1 MWPHRRQ
8 PTRLPCPWDSPGK
21 NIGVGCHCLLR
32 IGLCEYI
39 FYVLFFSSSRSLIS
53 VPWGSAL
60 SLFSISCFL
69 SPWVIL
75 LVTPRHHLCT
85 DDFQM
90 DSVQYSSS
98 FKSQIYI
105 PTCLMNIHICIRHK
119 HLIQNIFKTNSYLVF
134 QSLNL
139 RLSWLPVT
147 PESQGVLLLKPCDS
161 YFHRITSPFPLPSFC
176 SAQFVT

>member
-1 MWPHRRQ
+1 M
-8 PTRLPCPWDSPGK
+8 
-21 NIGVGCHCLLR
+21 
-32 IGLCEYI
+32 
-39 FYVLFFSSSRSLIS
+39 
-53 VPWGSAL
+53 
-60 SLFSISCFL
+60 
-69 SPWVIL
+69 
-75 LVTPRHHLCT
+75 TPRHHLCT

-105 PTCLMNIHICIRHK
+105 PTCLMNIHICIHHK

-161 YFHRITSPFPLPSFC
+161 YFHRITSISIAFILLSTICYLDFFLQTFQLNYYTADRIIFLKSNSDHDTP
-176 SAQFVT
+176 T